1 MKTGCAMTNDECGM
15 TKGIVRA
22 RDARFVI
29 RHPSSV
35 IFDQPASLRRRLRGG
50 ALWGCCV
57 VLLAIGFFGAFAE
70 AEEKSE
76 RASVIIAVS
85 AGGEEQYAD
94 TFAKWAANWQRAC
107 DSGNAKSVT
116 VGLDKVASD
125 AKPAPSDRERLKAA
139 LDAESREGADELW
152 LVLLGHGTA
161 DAKEAKFNLRGD
173 DISVSEVA
181 AWLKPFQ
188 RPVVIVCAFSA
199 SGAWLKPLAAPGRVI
214 VAATKSA
221 SENNYARFGG
231 FLSQAIADPA
241 ADIDK
246 DGETSLLEAWLTA
259 ARKTAEFYKDE
270 GRIATEHSLL
280 DDNGDGLGTPPDWF
294 SGVRLVKKG
303 KDGAVPDGLRAAQIH
318 LVRSAAERALTAEQ
332 RAQRDALERD
342 ISALRERKT
351 EMKGDEYFRELE
363 SLLLKIARIYRGE
376 SQ

>member
-1 MKTGCAMTNDECGM
+1 MKKRNLPVAADGRRRAVRLWIADCGLRI
-15 TKGIVRA
+15 G
-22 RDARFVI
+22 DL
-29 RHPSSV
+29 
-35 IFDQPASLRRRLRGG
+35 PASFRRRLRGV
-50 ALWGCCV
+50 ARRLYCV
-57 VLLAIGFFGAFAE
+57 MLFAIGFFGAFVS
-70 AEEKSE
+70 AEENAD

-94 TFAKWAANWQRAC
+94 TFAKWAASWQRAC
-107 DSGNAKSVT
+107 EAANAKTVT
-116 VGLDKVASD
+116 VGLDKDAGD

-139 LDAESREGADELW
+139 LDAEPHEGAAELW

-173 DISVSEVA
+173 DVSVSEIA

-188 RPVVIVCAFSA
+188 RPVIVVCAFS
-199 SGAWLKPLAAPGRVI
+199 SCGTWLKSLAAPGRVI
-214 VAATKSA
+214 VAATKSG
-221 SENNYARFGG
+221 SENNYSRFGG
-231 FLSQAIADPA
+231 YLSQAIADPA

-259 ARKTAEFYKDE
+259 ARRTADFYKDE

-294 SGVRLVKKG
+294 SGVRLAKKG

-332 RAQRDALERD
+332 RAQRDALEREL
-342 ISALRERKT
+342 SGLRGRKA
-351 EMKGDEYFRELE
+351 EMKEDDYLRELE
-363 SLLLKIARIYRGE
+363 ALLLKIARIYRSG
-376 SQ
+376 S

>member
-15 TKGIVRA
+15 AKGIVRV
-22 RDARFVI
+22 RDLRFVI
-29 RHPSSV
+29 PHSSFV
-35 IFDQPASLRRRLRGG
+35 IFNQPASFRRRPRGFALRGAC
-50 ALWGCCV
+50 ALLSVILFLG
-57 VLLAIGFFGAFAE
+57 GFAR
-70 AEEKSE
+70 AEENAD

-107 DSGNAKSVT
+107 DAANAKAVT
-116 VGLDKVASD
+116 VGLGKNAGD
-125 AKPAPSDRERLKAA
+125 AKPAASDRERLKAA
-139 LDAESREGADELW
+139 LDAEPHDGADELW

-161 DAKEAKFNLRGD
+161 DAKDAKFNLRGD
-173 DISVSEVA
+173 DVSVSEIA

-188 RPVVIVCAFSA
+188 RPVIVVCAFSS

-214 VAATKSA
+214 VAATKSG
-221 SENNYARFGG
+221 SENNYSRFGG
-231 FLSQAIADPA
+231 YLSQAIADPA

-294 SGVRLVKKG
+294 SGVRLAKKG
-303 KDGAVPDGLRAAQIH
+303 KDGATPDGQRGAQIH

-332 RAQRDALERD
+332 RAQRDALEREL
-342 ISALRERKT
+342 SALRGRKA
-351 EMKGDEYFRELE
+351 EMKEDDYLRELE
-363 SLLLKIARIYRGE
+363 ALLLKIARIYRGG
-376 SQ
+376 S